1 MNRRNLIKTAVSMS
15 LLTGAPWP
23 MAAFGMTKS
32 APARLR
38 SRVRPGDPNWPT
50 SANWEELRS
59 AVGGRLV
66 KPVSPFAA
74 CETAPDGDA
83 CRDALAHIKNPYYI
97 GDEVAL
103 TQTSGWAD
111 AWQSQPSAYAVAAQ
125 STGDVV
131 AAVNFARVHNLRLVV
146 KGGGHSYQ
154 GTSQAPDSLLVWTRR
169 MNAVTT
175 HDAFVAQGCKKGQAP
190 QPAVTI
196 EAGAMWIDAY
206 SAVTTKGGRYVQGGG
221 CASVGVAGLVQSG
234 GFGSFSKNYGSSAA
248 GLLEAEVVTADGM
261 VRIANACQNSDLFW
275 ALKGGGGG
283 SFGIVTRVTLRTR
296 ELPEFFGAVFGAIKA
311 ASDEAY
317 KELIAQTVSFYQRA
331 LFNRH
336 WGEQIIFRSDN
347 TLQLSLVFQGLTQ
360 SQAQE
365 TWGPYLDWV
374 RANQAYAFSSE
385 VRIFNLP
392 ARHFWD
398 AAFLKQFAP
407 QVMVADDRAGAAATR
422 FLWAGDQGQ
431 VGWFL
436 HGYQSAWLPAS
447 LLTENRQSELVDAL
461 FASSR
466 HWSMSLHFNKGLAGA
481 PAEEI
486 AAARNTAT
494 NPQLLD
500 AFALAI
506 TGAEGPPAYAGL
518 PGAHT
523 NLSVARDEA
532 AKINLATNELRRV
545 APGAGAYVSESNFF
559 QPDWQAAFWGSNY
572 AKLAAVKRRYDPSG
586 LFFVRHGVGSEL
598 WSDDGFTPV
607 PGI

>member
-1 MNRRNLIKTAVSMS
+1 VNRRNLIKAAASVS
-15 LLTGAPWP
+15 LLAGAPWP
-23 MAAFGMTKS
+23 MAALGMTKS
-32 APARLR
+32 TPVRLR

-50 SANWEELRS
+50 PANWEELSS
-59 AVGGRLV
+59 AIGGRLV

-74 CETAPDGDA
+74 CAAAADGEA
-83 CRDALAHIKNPYYI
+83 CREALAHIKNPYYL
-97 GDEVAL
+97 GDQVAL

-111 AWQSQPSAYAVAAQ
+111 AWQSQPSVYAVAAQ
-125 STGDVV
+125 STADVI
-131 AAVNFARVHNLRLVV
+131 AAVNFARTHNLRLVV

-154 GTSQAPDSLLVWTRR
+154 GTSQAPDSLLVWTRH
-169 MNAVTT
+169 MNAITS
-175 HDAFVAQGCKKGQAP
+175 HEAFLAQGCKAQAP

-206 SAVTTKGGRYVQGGG
+206 NAVTTKGGRYVQGGG

-234 GFGSFSKNYGSSAA
+234 GFGSFSKNYGTAAA
-248 GLLEAEVVTADGM
+248 GLLEAEVVTADGKA
-261 VRIANACQNSDLFW
+261 RIANACQNADLFW

-283 SFGIVTRVTLRTR
+283 SFGVVTRVTLRTR

-311 ASDEAY
+311 SSDEAY
-317 KELIAQTVSFYQRA
+317 KELIAQTMNLYGRA

-336 WGEQIIFRSDN
+336 WGEQISFHGDN
-347 TLQLSLVFQGLTQ
+347 TLRLSLVFQGLTQ
-360 SQAQE
+360 AQAQE
-365 TWGPYLDWV
+365 VWRPYLDWV
-374 RANQAYAFSSE
+374 RANKAYEFSSE
-385 VRIFNLP
+385 VQIFNLP

-407 QVMVADDRAGAAATR
+407 QVMVADDRAGAAAEH

-436 HGYQSAWLPAS
+436 HGYQSAWLPQS
-447 LLTENRQSELVDAL
+447 LLTENRQLELTDAL

-466 HWSMSLHFNKGLAGA
+466 HWPMSLHFNKGLAGA

-494 NPQLLD
+494 NPQVLD

-506 TGAEGPPAYAGL
+506 TGAEGPPAYVGLAG
-518 PGAHT
+518 AQT
-523 NLSVARDEA
+523 NLGVARYEA
-532 AKINLATNELRRV
+532 GKIELATNELRRV

-559 QPDWQAAFWGSNY
+559 QPDWQAAFWGANH
-572 AKLAAVKRRYDPSG
+572 AKLAEVKHRYDPNG
-586 LFFVRHGVGSEL
+586 LFFVRHGVGSET

-607 PGI
+607 